1 MIASLTG
8 QVARVTAEYAVFDV
22 AGVGYQ
28 AKATPATLASLRL
41 GEQAH
46 VKTSLVVREDSMS
59 LFAFADDDERDI
71 FEVVQGVSGIG
82 PRIALAILAVL
93 TPDGLRRAVHSE
105 DAKAISRVP
114 GIGPKTAARVL
125 LELSGRLAPPVPDTA
140 GTGQG
145 DGQVSDQ
152 QISNDA
158 RSHVVNALLSLGY
171 QAKVADAAVEAYLD
185 RSQLGP
191 LSAQDVPEIL
201 RGVLR
206 SMAMRR

>member
-8 QVARVTAEYAVFDV
+8 HVDRVTAEFAVFDV
-22 AGVGYQ
+22 GGVGYQ
-28 AKATPATLASLRL
+28 AKATPATLASLRT

-46 VKTSLVVREDSMS
+46 VKTSMVVREDSMT
-59 LFAFADDDERDI
+59 LFAFVDDDERDI

-93 TPDGLRRAVHSE
+93 TPEGLRRAVHSE

-114 GIGPKTAARVL
+114 GIGPKTAARIL
-125 LELSGRLAPPVPDTA
+125 LELSGRLAPPA
-140 GTGQG
+140 AENKGTGHVDAQASSR
-145 DGQVSDQ
+145 QVSD
-152 QISNDA
+152 DA
-158 RSHVVNALLSLGY
+158 RSQVVNALLSLGY
-171 QAKVADAAVEAYLD
+171 QAKVADAAVQSYLD
-185 RSQLGP
+185 SNELVH
-191 LSAQDVPEIL
+191 LEAQHVPEIL